1 MKTFK
6 QLCASITNIAL
17 KNMATTWENFLEDMM
32 QLANS
37 SNENLFA
44 VLEIISN
51 FNREFIDSQMPE
63 KHRLKVKFFFAA
75 FDNLSQLGE
84 INI

>member
-1 MKTFK
+1 MGTFK
-6 QLCASITNIAL
+6 QLCASITTIAL
-17 KNMATTWENFLEDMM
+17 QNMATTWENFLEDMM

-51 FNREFIDSQMPE
+51 FNREFLESQMQE
-63 KHRLKVKFFFAA
+63 KHRIKVNSLLEKIA
-75 FDNLSQLGE
+75 QPP
-84 INI
+84 